1 MATGP
6 RMVTLVPVRKMDR
19 AIKFFSSKIGGKVKE
34 RARGPMRNF
43 WASMKIGGV
52 EVWLVAP
59 SKREKRSLAYTTLL
73 VRNIKRYVGGLQR
86 KGVKFE
92 KAERMGPDTK
102 IDGVIA
108 TDQFGAAAFFKDTEA
123 NLWMVWQNFP
133 PM

>member
-1 MATGP
+1 
-6 RMVTLVPVRKMDR
+6 MVTLVPIRKMDR
-19 AIKFFSSKIGGKVKE
+19 AIKFFSSKLGGKVKD
-34 RARGPMRNF
+34 RARGPMKNF

-52 EVWLVAP
+52 EVWLIAP

-73 VRNIKRYVGGLQR
+73 VRDIKRYVGGLQR

-92 KAERMGPDTK
+92 KAERMGPETK
-102 IDGVIA
+102 IDGVVA
-108 TDQFGAAAFFKDTEA
+108 TDQFGAAAFFKDSEA

>member
-1 MATGP
+1 
-6 RMVTLVPVRKMDR
+6 MDR
-19 AIKFFSSKIGGKVKE
+19 AIKFFTNKIGGKVKE
-34 RARGPMRNF
+34 RARGPMKNF
-43 WASMKIGGV
+43 WASMKIGGA

-59 SKREKRSLAYTTLL
+59 SKREKRSLAYVTLL
-73 VRNIKRYVGGLQR
+73 VGDIKRYVGGLQR

-133 PM
+133 GM

>member
-6 RMVTLVPVRKMDR
+6 RMVTLVPIRKMDR
-19 AIKFFSSKIGGKVKE
+19 AIKFFSAKLSGKVKE

-43 WASMKIGGV
+43 WASMKIGGA

-59 SKREKRSLAYTTLL
+59 SKREKRSLAYMTLL
-73 VRNIKRYVGGLQR
+73 VRDIKRYVGGLQR

-102 IDGVIA
+102 IDGAIA
-108 TDQFGAAAFFKDTEA
+108 TDQFGAAAFFKDTEG